1 MRLYNTMHMYVK
13 KCLPVRTAYRTAQY
27 TEDMR
32 KYANTVNV
40 DDVRDLVYKTD
51 SETDHDFEID
61 CDII

>member
-1 MRLYNTMHMYVK
+1 
-13 KCLPVRTAYRTAQY
+13 
-27 TEDMR
+27 MR

-51 SETDHDFEID
+51 SETDRDFEID